1 MSKTIE
7 HIDLDNSDL
16 IPDNLLYEI
25 FEAQYDDLFCKILKV
40 SEKSFVY
47 FLQQQ
52 VIFNLLI
59 IHKKVDPS
67 TLTAFQDLFFKR
79 YKENVKSMKNN
90 FEIIKNKEK
99 NNDKDLIYLDVTKCY
114 IHCHKCDN
122 IMHKCGSKLILFD
135 EHIYCTK
142 CNNVYNKNQI
152 MLFCP
157 ECKKNYFTKLRKPI
171 FNNNKKFEKLFI
183 LKYKKYHCPSEKEEK
198 IKCLK
203 CSNNLYFRL
212 IQNNPKNEDNIDI
225 IYCIKCKLKYN
236 LKDVYFKCK
245 VCLKNF
251 KCLAKIYRDF
261 TKKKKQLLFLIHTL
275 LRNKN
280 ALPNISLCDKKCN
293 CDLKDIDEYKHNE
306 DKGKYLEGIK
316 NNKKNVIC
324 SVCLKI
330 YEFSDV
336 DWNCPK
342 CGITFKYK
350 SRSNS
355 KKSNHRNYSNVELI
369 KKIGDNDLK
378 KISDIQINVSNINNR
393 YKKRLNLKEYI
404 LKSDE
409 NMNKYKIRRFNRLN
423 NVNLDPHIEK
433 FKKIFINNNE
443 INKNLNK
450 TSFAFAKSK
459 SKNDMIINSNRI
471 RNKKNN
477 SNQDELNV
485 INKNNN
491 HMNIIK
497 ELNNETV
504 KENEKEKDKEKEIE
518 IDKDKEKEK
527 IKETE
532 KEKEKEIN
540 QKKNDLNEKS
550 ELPKI
555 KNEKKEKT
563 EKNGKNEKSEKKV
576 DTKSIFNKIKNS
588 IFNLD
593 EFYPDSNLND
603 HKKIQIRASERNAS
617 IYNDIFEEEMI
628 EPILPKIKNSNDL
641 NKKENYK
648 EDKVKQLNYIENNK
662 GNQIDKSEEPIQNR
676 DYFYFNHLYMKSIPT
691 IQNYEDILAVKKKN
705 KKHINYAKKIYY
717 LNQISEKDCVSYEE
731 NGNINNNMNKN
742 HNNNIFKKYIKYPE
756 SNNNNEINNNNNY
769 VNNSGYNYENEYIN
783 VNYSNYYYG
792 FQNYTDNQQ
801 MNLFNFNSDNY
812 SIIKVLGRGSNGKI
826 YLVKDL
832 QNQQTFALKSMIID
846 NEIELKEREKEYNLI
861 YKIAYENPELKIIN
875 LYGLEIRKIDRYN
888 VFLNILME
896 KGDCDWEAEISNR
909 KRTKNYYTE
918 QELYYILTNLVG
930 TFAFLQQ
937 KGISHRDV
945 KPQNILCFGQNEYKI
960 CDFGELKY
968 QNNKKT
974 KKFGKNEDI
983 SNQTIR
989 GTEMYMSPILFRAVQ
1004 SKNDGVTKYNSFKSD
1019 VFSLGLC
1026 FLHASSLDSEIL
1038 FKIREILDMER
1049 IGIIV
1054 NQYLG
1059 ERYSTEFIDLLLYM
1073 LQIDENSR
1081 PDFIELNSWILYG
1094 NY

>member
-1 MSKTIE
+1 M
-7 HIDLDNSDL
+7 
-16 IPDNLLYEI
+16 
-25 FEAQYDDLFCKILKV
+25 
-40 SEKSFVY
+40 
-47 FLQQQ
+47 
-52 VIFNLLI
+52 
-59 IHKKVDPS
+59 
-67 TLTAFQDLFFKR
+67 
-79 YKENVKSMKNN
+79 
-90 FEIIKNKEK
+90 
-99 NNDKDLIYLDVTKCY
+99 
-114 IHCHKCDN
+114 
-122 IMHKCGSKLILFD
+122 
-135 EHIYCTK
+135 
-142 CNNVYNKNQI
+142 
-152 MLFCP
+152 
-157 ECKKNYFTKLRKPI
+157 
-171 FNNNKKFEKLFI
+171 
-183 LKYKKYHCPSEKEEK
+183 
-198 IKCLK
+198 
-203 CSNNLYFRL
+203 
-212 IQNNPKNEDNIDI
+212 
-225 IYCIKCKLKYN
+225 
-236 LKDVYFKCK
+236 
-245 VCLKNF
+245 
-251 KCLAKIYRDF
+251 
-261 TKKKKQLLFLIHTL
+261 
-275 LRNKN
+275 
-280 ALPNISLCDKKCN
+280 
-293 CDLKDIDEYKHNE
+293 
-306 DKGKYLEGIK
+306 
-316 NNKKNVIC
+316 
-324 SVCLKI
+324 
-330 YEFSDV
+330 
-336 DWNCPK
+336 
-342 CGITFKYK
+342 
-350 SRSNS
+350 
-355 KKSNHRNYSNVELI
+355 
-369 KKIGDNDLK
+369 
-378 KISDIQINVSNINNR
+378 
-393 YKKRLNLKEYI
+393 
-404 LKSDE
+404 
-409 NMNKYKIRRFNRLN
+409 
-423 NVNLDPHIEK
+423 
-433 FKKIFINNNE
+433 
-443 INKNLNK
+443 
-450 TSFAFAKSK
+450 
-459 SKNDMIINSNRI
+459 
-471 RNKKNN
+471 
-477 SNQDELNV
+477 
-485 INKNNN
+485 
-491 HMNIIK
+491 
-497 ELNNETV
+497 
-504 KENEKEKDKEKEIE
+504 
-518 IDKDKEKEK
+518 
-527 IKETE
+527 
-532 KEKEKEIN
+532 
-540 QKKNDLNEKS
+540 
-550 ELPKI
+550 
-555 KNEKKEKT
+555 
-563 EKNGKNEKSEKKV
+563 

-593 EFYPDSNLND
+593 EFYHDLNLND
-603 HKKIQIRASERNAS
+603 YKKIQIRASERNAS

-641 NKKENYK
+641 NKKENYND
-648 EDKVKQLNYIENNK
+648 DKFKQLNYIENNK
-662 GNQIDKSEEPIQNR
+662 GNQIDKSKEPIQNR
-676 DYFYFNHLYMKSIPT
+676 DYFNFNHLYMKSNKNIRSIPT

-705 KKHINYAKKIYY
+705 KKHINYAQKIYFF
-717 LNQISEKDCVSYEE
+717 NQISDKDCVSYEE

-742 HNNNIFKKYIKYPE
+742 HKNNIFKKYIKYQE
-756 SNNNNEINNNNNY
+756 SNNINEINNNNNY

>member
-1 MSKTIE
+1 
-7 HIDLDNSDL
+7 
-16 IPDNLLYEI
+16 
-25 FEAQYDDLFCKILKV
+25 
-40 SEKSFVY
+40 
-47 FLQQQ
+47 
-52 VIFNLLI
+52 
-59 IHKKVDPS
+59 
-67 TLTAFQDLFFKR
+67 
-79 YKENVKSMKNN
+79 
-90 FEIIKNKEK
+90 
-99 NNDKDLIYLDVTKCY
+99 
-114 IHCHKCDN
+114 
-122 IMHKCGSKLILFD
+122 
-135 EHIYCTK
+135 
-142 CNNVYNKNQI
+142 

-183 LKYKKYHCPSEKEEK
+183 IKYKKYHCPSEKEEK

-245 VCLKNF
+245 ICLKNF
-251 KCLAKIYRDF
+251 KCQAKIYRDF
-261 TKKKKQLLFLIHTL
+261 PKKKKQLLFLIHTL

-280 ALPNISLCDKKCN
+280 ALPNINLCDKKCN

-355 KKSNHRNYSNVELI
+355 KKSNYRNYSNVELI
-369 KKIGDNDLK
+369 KKIGNNDLK
-378 KISDIQINVSNINNR
+378 KISDIQINMSNMNNR

-471 RNKKNN
+471 RNKKTN

-491 HMNIIK
+491 NMNIIK

-504 KENEKEKDKEKEIE
+504 KEKEKEI
-518 IDKDKEKEK
+518 DKEKEK
-527 IKETE
+527 GKEKE
-532 KEKEKEIN
+532 KEKEKKEKEKEIN

-563 EKNGKNEKSEKKV
+563 EKNEKSEKKV

-593 EFYPDSNLND
+593 EFYHDSNLND
-603 HKKIQIRASERNAS
+603 YKKIQIRASERNAS

-641 NKKENYK
+641 NKKENYND
-648 EDKVKQLNYIENNK
+648 DKFKQLNYIENNK
-662 GNQIDKSEEPIQNR
+662 GNQIDKSKEPIQNR
-676 DYFYFNHLYMKSIPT
+676 DYFNFNHLYMKSNKNIRSIPT

-705 KKHINYAKKIYY
+705 KKHINYAQKIYFF
-717 LNQISEKDCVSYEE
+717 NQISDKDCVSYEE

-742 HNNNIFKKYIKYPE
+742 HKNNIFKKYIKYQE